1 MRTTDLQVWSLR
13 AAAMVAALQV
23 AACGETG
30 HPGGVSIPTPVPQV
44 FSLTGVVTE
53 ITPNGRV
60 ALANTDVLVRD
71 NQPNAARYRAVV
83 RTDEQGRFVAGQFPR
98 GTSLVVVADKFDCVQ
113 PAVAAAILDRETTVD
128 VEVVCGSVA
137 LAAQSPTLSGF
148 LRDSRQ
154 TVPSPRWLYF
164 DAACDN
170 WFEAGAITA
179 RDGFFQL
186 SRLPLGR
193 ACLHSHGKVMEIDV
207 RGDATLDVDVG
218 TAP

>member
-1 MRTTDLQVWSLR
+1 MRTIDPQAWSLP
-13 AAAMVAALQV
+13 AAVMVVALQV
-23 AACGETG
+23 AGCGEAS
-30 HPGGVSIPTPVPQV
+30 HPGGVSTPTPVQHV
-44 FSLTGVVTE
+44 FTLTGVVME
-53 ITPNGRV
+53 VTPNGRV

-71 NQPNAARYRAVV
+71 HQPNAGRYRAVV
-83 RTDEQGRFVAGQFPR
+83 RTDEQGRFVAGRFPR
-98 GTSLVVVADKFDCVQ
+98 GASLVVVADTFDCVQ
-113 PAVAAAILDRETTVD
+113 PAVAAAVVDGDMALD
-128 VEVVCGSVA
+128 VEVVCGPVR
-137 LAAQSPTLSGF
+137 LEAQSPALSGF

-154 TVPSPRWLYF
+154 TVPSSRWLYF

-170 WFEAGAITA
+170 WFEAGAITD

-193 ACLHSHGKVMEIDV
+193 ACLHSHGKVVEIDV